1 MDIFSLDIDRV
12 AKSLMTQ
19 ARISEVGFEEAWD
32 QYMSKEIKDYY
43 AYEEVMKYIVKNFF
57 SLPEGDN

>member
-19 ARISEVGFEEAWD
+19 AGISEVGFEEAWD
-32 QYMSKEIKDYY
+32 QYMSKEIKLYYTFEEIIDYIEDMY
-43 AYEEVMKYIVKNFF
+43 F
-57 SLPEGDN
+57 